1 MAEERIKSSKNTE
14 WIESGVLD
22 KSRDSVRLTHNY
34 LGLRGLKNFC
44 YAIFCALQKKNSIL
58 FRRALRAQRPLWWT
72 FGNLECTSSLEWGL
86 LYMLSFTQQRCFGI
100 WCGARQAQVHS
111 DAACGPRAPQ
121 CDSYLYASLIEILA
135 RFQKRIRFQKNNSD
149 TQLKS
154 W

>member
-34 LGLRGLKNFC
+34 ESCEGWR
-44 YAIFCALQKKNSIL
+44 IFATLFFVLCTKNSIL

-86 LYMLSFTQQRCFGI
+86 LYMLSSTTQQRCFGI